1 MWKKIVRTALQE
13 DCQDIG
19 DITSEAVF
27 KNEIDQ
33 FILLAKDKGVLC
45 GFNYFK
51 KVFLF
56 LDKDVEIKPYFKDGD
71 QIKTGDIICKISGK
85 IVSILTGERIALNI
99 LSHLSGIA
107 TRTALFVEA
116 AQGKVKILDTRKT
129 LPGLRELQK
138 YAVRCGGGFNHRMG
152 LHDMVMLKN
161 NHIDSCGGITAAM
174 GKVRKRWGK
183 RFMIEVETRTLEEV
197 KEALACRVDRI
208 MLDNM
213 DIPTMKEAVE
223 MIQGKI
229 EVEASGN
236 MTLERIAEVAL
247 TGVDF
252 ISVGELT
259 HSVNAF
265 DFSLR
270 KMVK

>member
-1 MWKKIVRTALQE
+1 
-13 DCQDIG
+13 
-19 DITSEAVF
+19 
-27 KNEIDQ
+27 
-33 FILLAKDKGVLC
+33 VLC

-56 LDKDVEIKPYFKDGD
+56 LNEDIEIKPYFKDGD
-71 QIKTGDIICKISGK
+71 RIKSGDIICKISGK
-85 IVSILTGERIALNI
+85 IVSILKGERIALNI

-152 LHDMVMLKN
+152 LHDMIMLKN
-161 NHIDSCGGITAAM
+161 NHIDGGGGITRTVA
-174 GKVRKRWGK
+174 KVRKKWGK
-183 RFMIEVETRTLEEV
+183 RKRFVIEVETRSLDEV
-197 KEALACRVDRI
+197 KEALACGVDRI

-213 DIPTMKEAVE
+213 DISIMEKAIKL
-223 MIQGKI
+223 IQGKAEI
-229 EVEASGN
+229 EASGN
-236 MTLERIAEVAL
+236 MNLDRIVEVASI
-247 TGVDF
+247 GVDF

-259 HSVNAF
+259 HSVEAF
-265 DFSLR
+265 NFSIGR
-270 KMVK
+270 K

>member
-1 MWKKIVRTALQE
+1 MWEKIVKTALQE
-13 DCQDIG
+13 DCQDTG

-33 FILLAKDKGVLC
+33 FVLLAKDKGVLC

-56 LDKDVEIKPYFKDGD
+56 LDEDIEIKPCFKDGD

-85 IVSILTGERIALNI
+85 IVSILKGERIALNI

-152 LHDMVMLKN
+152 LHDMIMLKN
-161 NHIDSCGGITAAM
+161 NHIDSGGGITRAVA
-174 GKVRKRWGK
+174 KVHKKWGE
-183 RFMIEVETRTLEEV
+183 RFVIEVETRSLEEV
-197 KEALACRVDRI
+197 KEALACGVDRI

-213 DIPTMKEAVE
+213 DISIMEKAIK
-223 MIQGKI
+223 MIQGKAEI
-229 EVEASGN
+229 EASGN
-236 MTLERIAEVAL
+236 MTLKRISEVAS

-259 HSVNAF
+259 HTVKAF
-265 DFSLR
+265 DFSL
-270 KMVK
+270 KKKGK

>member
-1 MWKKIVRTALQE
+1 MWEKIVKTALQE

-27 KNEIDQ
+27 NNEIDQ
-33 FILLAKDKGVLC
+33 FVLLAKDKGVLC
-45 GFNYFK
+45 GLNYFK

-56 LDKDVEIKPYFKDGD
+56 LDEDIKIKPYFKDGD
-71 QIKTGDIICKISGK
+71 RIKTGDIICRISGK
-85 IVSILTGERIALNI
+85 IVSILKGERIALNI

-152 LHDMVMLKN
+152 LYDMVMLKN
-161 NHIDSCGGITAAM
+161 NHIDTGGGITWAVV
-174 GKVRKRWGK
+174 KVRKKWGE
-183 RFMIEVETRTLEEV
+183 RFVIEVETRSLDEV
-197 KEALACRVDRI
+197 KEALACGVDRI
-208 MLDNM
+208 LLDNM
-213 DIPTMKEAVE
+213 DILIMEKAIK
-223 MIQGKI
+223 MIQDKAEI
-229 EVEASGN
+229 EASGN
-236 MTLERIAEVAL
+236 MSLDRIAEVASI
-247 TGVDF
+247 GVDF

-259 HSVNAF
+259 HSVKAF
-265 DFSLR
+265 NFSIR
-270 KMVK
+270 KK